1 MKDRIST
8 WLARDPDPA
17 SRDELQS
24 LLDQGNT
31 EELSQ
36 RFSGRLEF
44 GTAGLRGLV
53 GAGPARM
60 NRLVIQETS
69 AGLGTY
75 LIDTIPDAAK
85 RGIVVAYDGRPDSH
99 QFAMDAACVFAALG
113 ITVYITPAVAAT
125 PIAAFGVLNKGAA
138 AGVVVTASH
147 NPPQYNGYKVFWGN
161 GAQITPPH
169 DAGIANAIEHAALEP
184 LPWLEFEEGV
194 SRGVICVQGEDF
206 YRSYIDAIQ
215 ASPLFSNSS
224 GTPETSIAYTAMHGV
239 GADVA
244 ETLLQEAGFRRFYSV
259 ESQREPDGRFPTV
272 NFPNPEEPGAMD
284 LVLALASENG
294 ATLACAND
302 PDADRLAVAVRQ
314 ESGDYQM
321 LTGDMV
327 GVLLA
332 NYLLQQRHSFTP
344 IVCSTIVSSSMLKS
358 IAAATGAVHFETL
371 TGFKW
376 LTNVAMDHE
385 DANHQLLFA
394 YEEALGY
401 AVGRQVR
408 DKDGLSALLAFA
420 QMTEQLSQQGRTV
433 LDQLESL
440 YRQHGIFMTGQR
452 SIALQPGS
460 PPLCDRLRDQPPSHI
475 GSSEVTHVDDLSSG
489 IRMHSNGSSEP
500 LDFPLSDVLI
510 YRLQDGSR
518 VIVRPSG
525 TEPKVKCYYEVVQ
538 PVAGDSFDSAMEQAK
553 NALAQLMEK
562 HQDSIAVLTRR
573 G

>member
-1 MKDRIST
+1 MKDRINT

-17 SRDELQS
+17 SRGELES
-24 LLDQGNT
+24 LLNEGNT

-69 AGLGTY
+69 AGLGAY
-75 LIDTIPDAAK
+75 LIDTIPMAAK

-99 QFAMDAACVFAALG
+99 QFAMDAACVFAAMG

-125 PIAAFGVLNKGAA
+125 PIAAFAVLDKGAA
-138 AGVVVTASH
+138 ASVVVTASH
-147 NPPQYNGYKVFWGN
+147 NPPQYNGYKVYWEN

-169 DAGIANAIEHAALEP
+169 DAGIANAIEHAALEA

-194 SRGVICVQGEDF
+194 SSGVICVQGTDF

-215 ASPLFSNSS
+215 ASPLFSNP
-224 GTPETSIAYTAMHGV
+224 GEVVNTTIAYTAMHGV
-239 GADVA
+239 GAEVA
-244 ETLLQEAGFRRFYSV
+244 ETLLSEAGFQGFYSV

-284 LVLALASENG
+284 LVLALAGEHN

-302 PDADRLAVAVRQ
+302 PDADRLAVAVRL
-314 ESGDYQM
+314 ESGDYRM

-332 NYLLQQRHSFTP
+332 DYLLQQNHAFTP

-385 DANHQLLFA
+385 DADHRLLFA

-401 AVGRQVR
+401 AAGRQVR

-420 QMTEQLSQQGRTV
+420 QMTEILSHQGKSV

-440 YRQHGIFMTGQR
+440 YRQHGIFLTGQR

-460 PPLCDRLRDQPPSHI
+460 APLCDGLRDQPPEHI
-475 GSSEVTHVDDLSSG
+475 GGSTVEQTDDLRSGTRLLADGSSES
-489 IRMHSNGSSEP
+489 
-500 LDFPLSDVLI
+500 LDFPQSDVLI
-510 YRLQDGSR
+510 YRLQNGSR

-538 PVAGDSFDSAMEQAK
+538 PVSGEGFNVAM
-553 NALAQLMEK
+553 ALAESSLAELMK
-562 HQDSIAVLTRR
+562 QHQDSIAALSAQT
-573 G
+573 